1 MYKNKF
7 VIVATI
13 IFSIINFWNLS
24 KGKPVFDDYD
34 TPSYFELSLYPS
46 FRMQIVTLIY
56 STLGSHYLIIG
67 FQVLFSVLAFIYLA
81 TQIKKLVESKVIG
94 YTSVVLIY
102 ILASSSVVTEQNFI
116 LRSESLNNSAF
127 IFLFGTLFG
136 YTRHRNF
143 SNFSKVLLAI
153 VILAGTR
160 AVSSLSGLIFLILF
174 FILFNRQKMLE
185 RKYLLMGI
193 GAIALNVFFVF
204 TATSTETSRIYTTSS
219 IINERLWVNPV
230 WRNEV
235 INGGYSI
242 QSRYVWEESRNA
254 NTGLPPD
261 QAVIDSVQFK
271 QWWDKGNE
279 NFLYE
284 FMVRNLDY
292 TLIGPACL
300 PCLYDEFTFRQTIFS
315 GWSQGTDEVRNNISL
330 QNVLTTKTF
339 FWPERPEY
347 AYFVVLIFFLLLI
360 VICIMI
366 IWRFNQEN
374 IDILKIISLFLI
386 YILSYSYVS
395 WWLGSKENDMT
406 RHQLNSAI
414 GIRVL
419 IIFVAILITD
429 QLIKKVRPKP

>member
-1 MYKNKF
+1 
-7 VIVATI
+7 
-13 IFSIINFWNLS
+13 
-24 KGKPVFDDYD
+24 
-34 TPSYFELSLYPS
+34 
-46 FRMQIVTLIY
+46 
-56 STLGSHYLIIG
+56 
-67 FQVLFSVLAFIYLA
+67 
-81 TQIKKLVESKVIG
+81 
-94 YTSVVLIY
+94 
-102 ILASSSVVTEQNFI
+102 
-116 LRSESLNNSAF
+116 
-127 IFLFGTLFG
+127 
-136 YTRHRNF
+136 
-143 SNFSKVLLAI
+143 
-153 VILAGTR
+153 
-160 AVSSLSGLIFLILF
+160 
-174 FILFNRQKMLE
+174 MLE
-185 RKYLLMGI
+185 KKYLLMGI

-219 IINERLWVNPV
+219 IINERLWVNPD
-230 WRNEV
+230 WRDEV
-235 INGGYSI
+235 VNSGYSI

-254 NTGLPPD
+254 NMGLPPD

-271 QWWDKGNE
+271 QWWNKGNE

-374 IDILKIISLFLI
+374 IDILKIISLFLS

-429 QLIKKVRPKP
+429 KLIKKVRPKP